1 MLYHRLLKDL
11 ISPSPAFDFDSLWKH
26 MKLKSSE
33 VFSTKFLVQAG
44 LITENDSFRM
54 VCLDDLA
61 RAWADMVQQL
71 GACEVDSNLQLVY
84 RLQPA
89 TPKWK
94 RKDKGKGKTQEPIHI
109 TQEDQDLARAI
120 EASLSDQHYGPL
132 QNKGL
137 DVVSTRTSRN
147 ISGHIEERSHE
158 GPQELSGV
166 SLPALLKD
174 DVLLSGQDI
183 KSSGASS

>member
-11 ISPSPAFDFDSLWKH
+11 ISASPAFDFDSLWKR

-61 RAWADMVQQL
+61 RAWADMVPQL

-94 RKDKGKGKTQEPIHI
+94 CKDKGKTQEPIHI

-120 EASLSDQHYGPL
+120 EASLSDQHCGPL
-132 QNKGL
+132 QNKGP
-137 DVVSTRTSRN
+137 DAVSARTN
-147 ISGHIEERSHE
+147 ISIHIEEPSHE
-158 GPQELSGV
+158 DPQELSGV

-174 DVLLSGQDI
+174 GVLLSGQDI